1 MKNAWHKLFSSR
13 NNFEQNRFNGSKVM
27 GEKLVKMAVFHH
39 FLQFFVNISRNMID
53 REKFI
58 INSFVGNSILRNL
71 KKNLWKLDQ
80 GVRSY
85 GQNSGRIGVPKPFLR
100 ITQEL

>member
-71 KKNLWKLDQ
+71 KKKFME
-80 GVRSY
+80 
-85 GQNSGRIGVPKPFLR
+85 IGPR
-100 ITQEL
+100 GQELWSK